1 MEHVIPW
8 AVQPVAVLAQSRE
21 VDFRVF
27 VPSDLPKVYADP
39 ELVGEAVFQ
48 MGHNSVKFSALAA

>member
-1 MEHVIPW
+1 MDW
-8 AVQPVAVLAQSRE
+8 K
-21 VDFRVF
+21 F
-27 VPSDLPKVYADP
+27 DLPKVYADP